1 MHGFKTAMIL
11 CFPLIFF
18 FWTFNFVLE
27 FIRKVERDKEM
38 GWPRGQQGGQSD
50 QLVNA
55 VDKSGKVRTEN
66 DAEKTQ

>member
-1 MHGFKTAMIL
+1 MEGHQ
-11 CFPLIFF
+11 
-18 FWTFNFVLE
+18 E
-27 FIRKVERDKEM
+27 SRKDKEM

-55 VDKSGKVRTEN
+55 IDKSGKVRTEN